1 MREDRLKILRMLEE
15 GKIKAEEA
23 ARLLE
28 ALNGPEK
35 PERKAQWLRIRVYD
49 KDEDEP
55 KVKVN
60 LPFSLLKL
68 FTKFGKLK
76 EKIPSKVQERL
87 REKGIELDDEGLENL
102 DKLIEEAGAQGKVT
116 IADVVDE
123 EDGQKVEI
131 YIE

>member
-1 MREDRLKILRMLEE
+1 MREDRMKILRMLEE

-35 PERKAQWLRIRVYD
+35 SGGKAKWLRIRVYD
-49 KDEDEP
+49 KENDEP

-60 LPFSLLKL
+60 LPFSLLRL
-68 FTKFGKLK
+68 FTKMGKLR
-76 EKIPSKVQERL
+76 EKIPAKVQEKL
-87 REKGIELDDEGLENL
+87 REKGIELDEEGLENL
-102 DKLIEEAGAQGKVT
+102 EKLVEEAGANGKVT

-123 EDGQKVEI
+123 QGEQKVEI

>member
-1 MREDRLKILRMLEE
+1 MREDRMKILRMLEE

-35 PERKAQWLRIRVYD
+35 SGGKAKWLRIRVYD
-49 KDEDEP
+49 KERDEP

-60 LPFSLLKL
+60 LPFSLLRL
-68 FTKFGKLK
+68 FTKMGKLR
-76 EKIPSKVQERL
+76 EKIPAKVQEKL
-87 REKGIELDDEGLENL
+87 REKGIELDEEGLENL
-102 DKLIEEAGAQGKVT
+102 EKLVEEAGANGKVT

-123 EDGQKVEI
+123 QGEQKVEF